1 MNYSPLRYPGGKGK
15 IAPLIKLIVKN
26 LQIPGITY
34 IEPFAGG
41 AGVALNLLLEGVA
54 DRIIINDYDKA
65 IYSFWRALKEN
76 PQSLIKFIQDV
87 PLTIEEWHKQK
98 KIYYTQNKQYS
109 LELGLSVF
117 YLNRTNRSGILSAGP
132 IGGYEQNGKYTIG
145 ARFNRDSLVNR
156 IHHIAAHR
164 NKISVFNKDIR
175 SFLQLVMPRYSQNS
189 FVYFDPPYYINGQRL
204 YKNALSVSDHESI
217 AKHISEEVKCP
228 WIITYDNVQKL
239 EELYAIYPQRH
250 FSLNYSAANK
260 GKGIE
265 LIIFKS
271 EDLIP
276 TEELINKH
284 LKKFHLF

>member
-15 IAPLIKLIVKN
+15 IAPFIKLIVKN
-26 LQIPGITY
+26 LQLPEITY

-41 AGVALNLLLEGVA
+41 AGIALNLLLEGIA
-54 DRIIINDYDKA
+54 ERIIINDYDKA
-65 IYSFWRALKEN
+65 IYSFWRTLKEN
-76 PQSLIKFIQDV
+76 PQSLIKFIQNV

-98 KIYYTQNKQYS
+98 KIYSTQNKRYS
-109 LELGLSVF
+109 LELGLSAF

-132 IGGYEQNGKYTIG
+132 IGGYEQNGRYTIG
-145 ARFNRDSLVNR
+145 ARFNRDSLIDR
-156 IHHIAAHR
+156 IQHIATHR
-164 NKISVFNKDIR
+164 NRISVFNKDIR
-175 SFLQLVMPRYSQNS
+175 NFLQLVMPRYSQNS

-204 YKNALSVSDHESI
+204 YKNALSAADHESI
-217 AKHISEEVKCP
+217 AKHISEKVKCP

-239 EELYAIYPQRH
+239 EELYAAYPQRH
-250 FSLNYSAANK
+250 YYLNYSAANK

-276 TEELINKH
+276 TKELINKH
-284 LKKFHLF
+284 LTNFQLV